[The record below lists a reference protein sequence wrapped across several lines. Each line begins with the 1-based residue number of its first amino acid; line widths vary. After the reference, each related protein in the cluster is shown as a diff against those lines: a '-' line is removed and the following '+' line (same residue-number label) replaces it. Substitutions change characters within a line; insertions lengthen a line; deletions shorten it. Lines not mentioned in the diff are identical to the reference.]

1 MIIALLLAIFPACP
15 SDGITAQEPPICVW
29 DASSVGQSENGY
41 FTGLDF
47 VAFNGTSGNYIVSI
61 PSERN

>member
-1 MIIALLLAIFPACP
+1 MIIAFLLAIFPACP

-29 DASSVGQSENGY
+29 DAASDADHDY